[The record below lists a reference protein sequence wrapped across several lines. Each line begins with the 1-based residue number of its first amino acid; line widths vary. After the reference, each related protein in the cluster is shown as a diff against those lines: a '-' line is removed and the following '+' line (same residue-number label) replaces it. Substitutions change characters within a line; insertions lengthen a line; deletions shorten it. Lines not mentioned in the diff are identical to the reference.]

1 MSGEGSGSAGN
12 NAVFSPAQMQALGAM
27 LDQAFERRDRRE
39 GASNNPQESSGGN
52 GGQIVPAPQAETLR
66 AEHIGY
72 FDPGFDD
79 EKDPGSSVVNSGR
92 HIFYRDVFVF
102 VNRLKDVAAQRTN
115 AVVAG
120 LVQSCLRGEAL
131 VWQTSELSETE
142 LTILRTASLEQWCT
156 ILTNRFKERSAVAL
170 RKLQAERYTFADARS
185 GRRPRAYVQNILRYA
200 KAADMTTFN
209 QLTTAWN
216 NLAFEFRR
224 DIPEP
229 TASTSVS
236 SFMNQLDSKAGIWE
250 EVAQRAT
257 KINQR
262 KDDYEGRNFKPSS
275 SRYQNNAN
283 TYTTRQFNQTRAL
296 PSTERRLIG
305 GTGSGSRSAGK
316 NQSSSHRPERNV
328 GRPDGKKTQR
338 SKGKA
343 YAVEDFPEDKDPDN
357 DAEES
362 QDQDREDQG
371 DYYADED
378 LDYYEPHP
386 DDDIEDYFGSAIA
399 TQGVRCHHCQQE
411 FASKNQLHSHLGN
424 PGKGRQKGR
433 SSCAGVT
440 APDKSEGSQGDS
452 IPAVYAV
459 EESIIESAAKTE
471 DVGTGHAFRNYHYA
485 MAMAKLAKKCVLEN
499 ICLDT
504 GCSVSLADRA
514 WIKECL
520 PDVEIRK
527 MASPITV
534 RGLGSSR
541 HQTDEYVI
549 LSIYLPGKTKDGQEV
564 TAKTAPREIHLV
576 DELKAKMLVGMD
588 IMKPE
593 GIDILSSRSVASIS
607 SCKVHVPIELK
618 PKGRAVRQPVHAR
631 QSVVVPPHTQMLIP
645 VHFTGPLPDSRDF
658 LFEPDD
664 ESLLSLYAHLVDSSM
679 SAVLA
684 KNDSDLAIQVP
695 RNRRMGTVAEAD
707 FDSCYHVTP
716 SEEMADLATRRPRKD
731 HQSSWLKKVFNKVV
745 ATSAI
750 ALLAVAGPTGSA
762 GTTQTSG
769 VANIPSISK
778 DIPGIPGI
786 ANLSGPIPEA
796 TKVPAP
802 DLTVNHTLDDLVLP
816 SGVTIH
822 AGSPQ
827 IAAVANEFPKIWE
840 EGGFAD
846 VPQQDWMRIPLRS
859 DWESKVPKTARIYPL
874 SNESKAIVD
883 KTFDKLHDQGRMVWT
898 NTSTPFSYPVFVV
911 WKAQPSGE
919 RKGRVVVDIRGLNAI
934 TQPDVYPLPLQADL
948 IGCVKDCL
956 YISVIDCASFF
967 YQWRVHPDDRHK
979 LTVITHRGQE
989 SFNVAVMGYKNSP
1002 AYVQRQIDRLL
1013 RALRKFARAYV
1024 DDVVVFSKTLEEHVD
1039 HLRQVF
1045 ALFSK
1050 YGISINPAK
1059 AFLGYPSVQ
1068 LLGQKVDSLGL
1079 YTAEDKL
1086 RAISKLRFPSTLS
1099 QLEIYLGLT
1108 GWLRNYVPHYAA
1120 LTKPLQDRKT
1130 MLLLPAPKS
1139 GNERKNFA
1147 TKTLVGPPS
1156 RAEEESFRAL
1166 QQALSKPTFLTHF
1179 DAEMTLYIDL
1189 DASKRFGFGA
1199 MAYHV
1204 ANSKTTPKTAPE
1216 ISRDLFPSR
1225 TDVRPILFLSRLL
1238 KDAET
1243 RYWPTELE
1251 IAGIVWVLSKLRH
1264 MVESAPKTVIY
1275 TDHGAALGIA
1285 KQTSLTTSSTD
1296 KLNLRLVRA
1305 SDYIQR
1311 FRNIE
1316 FRHKPGKQHVVPDA
1330 LSRLD
1335 AAMGDAE
1342 YAQKSGEGVL
1352 DALQGFAYT
1361 TTALVEISPE
1371 LRQEL
1376 IEGYAKDPAWDK
1388 TLKVL
1393 EENEKLG
1400 ENAATLSFERDNG
1413 LIFHLDDATGDH
1425 AFTHRR
1431 LCVPDNAVKQFFEI
1445 AHSSDHIGFAK
1456 MFEVLSK
1463 QWYIH
1468 GLARQL
1474 RNYLRHC
1481 PQCQLYQTRRHLP
1494 HGSLQPI
1501 ITPPMPFHTLTID
1514 FILALPK
1521 SRKGY
1526 DCMLSVTDKYPRRI
1540 TLIPGKSTF
1549 TAAEWA
1555 TRLLRRL
1562 RKIDWGLPKVIIS
1575 DRDRK
1580 FLKELWTALFEQ
1592 LGVKLLYSTAY
1603 HPQTDGS
1610 SERTNQTVE
1619 IALRFWM
1626 STLNNPEEWPV
1637 TIPAI
1642 QSTYNNSISAT
1653 TKHTP
1658 NEVAYGFSLN
1668 KPLDL
1673 ASTEYEKQT
1682 LPPHL
1687 VRLAASDAIAFAQ
1700 MNSKFHYDRRHQPQF
1715 FRQGDQVLL
1724 RLHHGYKIP
1733 ANHGKKYSQQYAG
1746 PFQVLE
1752 RIGRL
1757 AYRLDIPEHW
1767 RLHPVF
1773 TVAQLEPC
1781 PPEQDPYRRPRP
1793 TNPPG
1798 IDADQRE
1805 DPKIPEWHVE
1815 RLLNKRVVAKGKG
1828 FATEYLVRWKNWGPQ
1843 WDKWTNAN
1851 KLFCPDLIEE
1861 YEKHANP
1868 GAREKSAPETPIVA
1882 TPSSSRML
1890 AVVIPPKGNSQE
1902 TSRALVPTSRTLVRR
1917 PRRPT

>member
-1 MSGEGSGSAGN
+1 M
-12 NAVFSPAQMQALGAM
+12 
-27 LDQAFERRDRRE
+27 
-39 GASNNPQESSGGN
+39 
-52 GGQIVPAPQAETLR
+52 
-66 AEHIGY
+66 
-72 FDPGFDD
+72 
-79 EKDPGSSVVNSGR
+79 
-92 HIFYRDVFVF
+92 
-102 VNRLKDVAAQRTN
+102 AAQRTN

-142 LTILRTASLEQWCT
+142 LVILRTASLEQWCS

-229 TASTSVS
+229 TASTSIS
-236 SFMNQLDSKAGIWE
+236 TFMNQLDSKAGIWE

-257 KINQR
+257 KFNQR

-275 SRYQNNAN
+275 SSNRYQSNAN
-283 TYTTRQFNQTRAL
+283 AYTPRQTTRAL

-305 GTGSGSRSAGK
+305 GSGNRFAGK
-316 NQSSSHRPERNV
+316 NQSSNQRPERNV
-328 GRPDGKKTQR
+328 GRSDGKKGPR

-343 YAVEDFPEDKDPDN
+343 YAVDDQEDALPD
-357 DAEES
+357 DEAEES
-362 QDQDREDQG
+362 QDPDQGDQG

-378 LDYYEPHP
+378 LDYYEPRP
-386 DDDIEDYFGSAIA
+386 DDDIEDYFTSA
-399 TQGVRCHHCQQE
+399 TPVVKCQRCQQE
-411 FASKNQLHSHLGN
+411 FPSNNRLHIHLGN
-424 PGKGRQKGR
+424 PGKGRSKGR
-433 SSCAGVT
+433 SSCSATDKPKESQEGTPGIVPSAYT
-440 APDKSEGSQGDS
+440 A
-452 IPAVYAV
+452 
-459 EESIIESAAKTE
+459 EEIIDSAAKAD

-485 MAMAKLAKKCVLEN
+485 MAMAKLAKKCVLES

-514 WIKECL
+514 WIKECM
-520 PDVEIRK
+520 PDIEIRK

-534 RGLGSSR
+534 RGLGSAR

-549 LSIYLPGKTKDGQEV
+549 LPIYFPGKTKDGQEV

-593 GIDILSSRSVASIS
+593 GIDVLSSRSVASIS
-607 SCKVHVPIELK
+607 SCKVDVPIELK
-618 PKGRAVRQPVHAR
+618 PKGRAVRQPVHAK
-631 QSVVVPPHTQMLIP
+631 QSVVVPPRTQMLIP

-684 KNDSDLAIQVP
+684 RNDSDSAIQVP

-707 FDSCYHVTP
+707 FDSCYHVT
-716 SEEMADLATRRPRKD
+716 SNQAEMAELATRRPRKD
-731 HQSSWLKKVFNKVV
+731 HQTSWIKRVFNKVV
-745 ATSAI
+745 TTSAI
-750 ALLAVAGPTGSA
+750 AVLAVAGAAATT
-762 GTTQTSG
+762 GTTNVPNTSE
-769 VANIPSISK
+769 VVNVPNSPNSIPSF
-778 DIPGIPGI
+778 PGI
-786 ANLSGPIPEA
+786 ANLSEPIQDAKVSTPE
-796 TKVPAP
+796 
-802 DLTVNHTLDDLVLP
+802 LGVNHTPSDLVLP

-822 AGSPQ
+822 AGTPS
-827 IAAVANEFPKIWE
+827 IAAVAEEFPKIWE

-859 DWESKVPKTARIYPL
+859 DWETKTPKTARIYPL
-874 SNESKAIVD
+874 SNESKAVVD

-911 WKAQPSGE
+911 WKTQPSGE
-919 RKGRVVVDIRGLNAI
+919 RKGRVVVDIRGLNAV

-948 IGCVKDCL
+948 ISCVKDCC

-979 LTVITHRGQE
+979 LTVVTHRGQE

-1013 RALRKFARAYV
+1013 RALRSFARAYV

-1050 YGISINPAK
+1050 YRISINPVK

-1086 RAISKLRFPSTLS
+1086 KAISKIRFPSTLS

-1130 MLLLPAPKS
+1130 MLLTPAPKG

-1147 TKTLVGPPS
+1147 AKTQLGPPS

-1166 QQALSKPTFLTHF
+1166 QQALSKPTFLAHF

-1204 ANSKTTPKTAPE
+1204 MS
-1216 ISRDLFPSR
+1216 SRASPGGDHYPNRS
-1225 TDVRPILFLSRLL
+1225 DVRPILFLSRLL

-1251 IAGIVWVLSKLRH
+1251 VAGIVWVLSKIRH

-1335 AAMGDAE
+1335 AAIGDAE
-1342 YAQKSGEGVL
+1342 YAQKSEEGVL

-1361 TTALVEISPE
+1361 TTALVELSPE

-1388 TLKVL
+1388 VLKVL

-1400 ENAATLSFERDNG
+1400 ENAATLSFERENG
-1413 LIFHLDDATGDH
+1413 LIFHRDDVTGDH

-1431 LCVPDNAVKQFFEI
+1431 LCIPERAVKQFFEI

-1456 MFEVLSK
+1456 MFEVLSG

-1521 SRKGY
+1521 SKKGY
-1526 DCMLSVTDKYPRRI
+1526 DCILSVTDKYPRRI

-1580 FLKELWTALFEQ
+1580 FLKELWTALFTQ
-1592 LGVKLLYSTAY
+1592 LGVQLLYSTAY

-1626 STLNNPEEWPV
+1626 ATLNHPEEWPV

-1642 QSTYNNSISAT
+1642 QSTYNNSISAA

-1700 MNSKFHYDRRHQPQF
+1700 TNSKFHYDRRHQPQF
-1715 FRQGDQVLL
+1715 FRQGDKVLL
-1724 RLHHGYKIP
+1724 RLHQGYKIP
-1733 ANHGKKYSQQYAG
+1733 TNHGRKYAQQYAG

-1781 PPEQDPYRRPRP
+1781 PPAEQDPYARPRP

-1798 IDADQRE
+1798 IDAEQRE

-1815 RLLNKRVVAKGKG
+1815 RLLNKRVIAKGKG

-1843 WDKWTNAN
+1843 WDKWTNVN
-1851 KLFCPDLIEE
+1851 KLFCPDLVEE
-1861 YEKHANP
+1861 YEKHANA
-1868 GAREKSAPETPIVA
+1868 GAVQGGPNA
-1882 TPSSSRML
+1882 SSSRML
-1890 AVVIPPKGNSQE
+1890 AVVIPPKPGSQQAAPKTPGKPKDPPE
-1902 TSRALVPTSRTLVRR
+1902 PSRALVPTSQALVRRR
-1917 PRRPT
+1917 PRRA